1 MRSASASVRVCGF
14 IRVRQFTCRRQ
25 QVSVNLP
32 ESACTPVKLCSVFTC
47 RNQDT
52 VGDLSRDQ
60 VKAALDRQLK
70 FAASKKGQQSDSNSN
85 EQAPAA

>member
-1 MRSASASVRVCGF
+1 MRVCGLM
-14 IRVRQFTCRRQ
+14 RVRRFTCRKP
-25 QVSVNLP
+25 QVSINLP
-32 ESACTPVKLCSVFTC
+32 ESLCTPLELCSVFTC

-70 FAASKKGQQSDSNSN
+70 FAASKKGQDGDSNSN

>member
-1 MRSASASVRVCGF
+1 MRVCGF
-14 IRVRQFTCRRQ
+14 ICFRQFTCRKQ

-32 ESACTPVKLCSVFTC
+32 ESACTPLKLCSGFTC

-70 FAASKKGQQSDSNSN
+70 FAAPQKGQDGDSNSN